1 MFASVRAMGWR
12 RKDTTSEAI
21 DGGVDGASDAR
32 VSRLAREA
40 RRELLA
46 SISEFLL
53 DHDLAV
59 TPENLAAACQAFSG
73 ASPSFGRAVASRI
86 ASGEKITQAWLSEA
100 HAGPASGGA
109 DGAPLILSDELDRSI
124 KEFARN
130 ASGARSAAGEYGVHL
145 ERHVLELKSA
155 EDGDEPARALAT
167 LARQMAAR
175 AQAAEADL
183 RASEREASRLRRRLN
198 RARRDAE
205 RDHLTGLPNRRAFE
219 FELHRQYTEAKA
231 EGGRLC
237 LAFCDV
243 DHFKLV
249 NDRHGHDTGDR
260 ILKLIAK
267 ALASISNN
275 NCHVARHGG
284 EEFVLLFRGQTLDQA
299 IEKLDVAR
307 SDLAR
312 RRLVDRETEQAI
324 GQVTF
329 SAGVSDVMAH
339 AGPEDA
345 LRAADEAL
353 LRAKDQGR
361 NRVVAAKAPPAPVSS
376 DVPCRG

>member
-1 MFASVRAMGWR
+1 MFASVRAMGWL
-12 RKDTTSEAI
+12 RKETTGEAI
-21 DGGVDGASDAR
+21 DGGVDGASGAR
-32 VSRLAREA
+32 VSRLAKEA

-46 SISEFLL
+46 TIGEFLL
-53 DHDLAV
+53 NHDLAV
-59 TPENLAAACQAFSG
+59 TPENLAAACDAFSG
-73 ASPSFGRAVASRI
+73 ASPSLGRAVASRI
-86 ASGEKITQAWLSEA
+86 AAGETITQAWLSEA
-100 HAGPASGGA
+100 HAGPASTKA
-109 DGAPLILSDELDRSI
+109 DDAPRILSDELDRSI
-124 KEFARN
+124 RQFARN

-145 ERHVLELKSA
+145 ERHVLELESA
-155 EDGDEPARALAT
+155 DGGGGQARALAA
-167 LARQMAAR
+167 LARQMAER

-219 FELHRQYTEAKA
+219 FELHRQYAEAKA

-249 NDRHGHDTGDR
+249 NDHHGHDTGDR
-260 ILKLIAK
+260 ILKLIAN
-267 ALASISNN
+267 ALASISDN

-284 EEFVLLFRGQTLDQA
+284 EEFVLLFRGQTLGQA
-299 IEKLDVAR
+299 IEKLDGAR
-307 SDLAR
+307 NDLAR

-329 SAGVSDVMAH
+329 SAGVADAMAH

-361 NRVVAAKAPPAPVSS
+361 NRVVAAKASPTADSSAPA
-376 DVPCRG
+376 CAR